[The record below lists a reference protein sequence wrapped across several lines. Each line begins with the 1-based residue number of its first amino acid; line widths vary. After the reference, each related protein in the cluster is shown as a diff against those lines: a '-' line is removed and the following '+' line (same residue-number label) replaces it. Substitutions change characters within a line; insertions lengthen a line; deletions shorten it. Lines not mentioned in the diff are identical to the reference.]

1 MDQASP
7 ATFRQLIKNRQ
18 FVALWVSQLVSNFGD
33 WLAIL
38 ALFSLIAFKMKSS
51 SYEVAGIMISFI
63 IPMAFLG
70 PVAGVFVDR
79 WDVKKTMIAS
89 DLLRAVI
96 AALLVLPTQLYQM
109 YILVFALSAV
119 SCFFLP
125 AQSVSLPLIVRK
137 EELLL
142 ANSINSQTIQFNR
155 IISPAVAGLLV
166 AWAGEKLCFY
176 VDSFSFLFSALVLTG
191 LSLRRERVEQDK
203 DARSIVKELSRG
215 LKFIA
220 SHRAILF
227 VIVSLVA
234 AILAVGAFDA
244 LISVYIRDV
253 LSSDERLFGAL
264 VSLVG
269 VGTILGSLFIA
280 KFGGRYSKVNL
291 VALGIFA
298 MGLSVLI
305 MAALSKVAVV
315 VACSL
320 LLGLGVAYVLVPSQ
334 TLIQEETPHEML
346 GRVTSTSMSLM
357 TVAQLFSF
365 LVAGAIAGSIGIRN
379 LYYVVA
385 LMLVLTALF
394 GYVYARVNRVGV
406 AKAEPALPAD
416 TNHGLTQTAARE
428 AHHRP

>member
-1 MDQASP
+1 MENTGPVSL
-7 ATFRQLIKNRQ
+7 RQLIKNRQ
-18 FVALWVSQLVSNFGD
+18 FVALWLSQLVSNFGD

-38 ALFSLIAFKMKSS
+38 ALFSLVAFKMKST

-79 WDVKKTMIAS
+79 WDVKKTMITS
-89 DLLRAVI
+89 DLARAVI
-96 AALLVLPTQLYQM
+96 AALLVLPTTGLYQI

-125 AQSVSLPLIVRK
+125 AQSVAIPLIVRK

-142 ANSINSQTIQFNR
+142 ANSINAQTIQFNR
-155 IISPAVAGLLV
+155 IISPAVSGLLV

-176 VDSFSFLFSALVLTG
+176 VDSFSFLFSAAVLTG
-191 LSLRRERVEQDK
+191 LALRRDQRDYDK
-203 DARSIVKELSRG
+203 DARSIVKELARG

-220 SHRAILF
+220 NHRAILF

-244 LISVYIRDV
+244 LISVFIRDI
-253 LSSDERLFGAL
+253 LSSDEQLFGAL

-269 VGTILGSLFIA
+269 VGTILGSLVIA
-280 KFGGRYSKVNL
+280 KTGRRYSKVSL
-291 VALGIFA
+291 VELGIFA

-320 LLGLGVAYVLVPSQ
+320 LLGVGVAYVLVPSQ
-334 TLIQEETPHEML
+334 TLIQEETPQEML

-357 TVAQLFSF
+357 TVAQLVSF
-365 LVAGAIAGSIGIRN
+365 LVAGAVAGLIGIRN

-385 LMLVLTALF
+385 AMLLVTAMF
-394 GYVYARVNRVGV
+394 GYVYARVNRVG
-406 AKAEPALPAD
+406 ATKAEPTLAAAAD
-416 TNHGLTQTAARE
+416 QD
-428 AHHRP
+428 

>member
-1 MDQASP
+1 MEQSTP
-7 ATFRQLIKNRQ
+7 VTFKQLLKNRQ
-18 FVALWVSQLVSNFGD
+18 FGALWLSLLVSSFGD
-33 WLAIL
+33 WIAIL
-38 ALFSLIAFKMKSS
+38 ALFSLVAFKMKSG

-63 IPMAFLG
+63 IPMALLG

-96 AALLVLPTQLYQM
+96 AALLVLPSELYQI

-125 AQSVSLPLIVRK
+125 AQSVAIPLIVRK
-137 EELLL
+137 QELLL
-142 ANSINSQTIQFNR
+142 ANSVNAQTIQFNK
-155 IISPAVAGLLV
+155 IISPAVAGVLV
-166 AWAGEKLCFY
+166 YWAGEKLCFY
-176 VDSFSFLFSALVLTG
+176 VDSFTFLFSAAVLAG
-191 LSLRRERVEQDK
+191 LALRRERVEQDK
-203 DARSIVKELSRG
+203 DARSVVKELSKG

-220 SHRAILF
+220 NHRAILF

-244 LISVYIRDV
+244 LISVFIRDI
-253 LSSDERLFGAL
+253 LASDEQLFGAL

-269 VGTILGSLFIA
+269 VGTILGSLIIA
-280 KFGGRYSKVNL
+280 KSGQRYSKVNM
-291 VALGIFA
+291 VALGIFG

-315 VACSL
+315 IACSL

-334 TLIQEETPHEML
+334 TLIQEETPHDML

-365 LVAGAIAGSIGIRN
+365 LVAGAIAGWIGIRN

-385 LMLVLTALF
+385 AMLVLTALF
-394 GYVYARVNRVGV
+394 GYVYAKVNRVGV
-406 AKAEPALPAD
+406 AKAEPTLAA
-416 TNHGLTQTAARE
+416 AARQD
-428 AHHRP
+428 

>member
-7 ATFRQLIKNRQ
+7 VSFRQLIKNRQ
-18 FVALWVSQLVSNFGD
+18 FVALWLSQLVSSFGD

-38 ALFSLIAFKMKSS
+38 ALFSLVAFKMKSS

-96 AALLVLPTQLYQM
+96 AALLVLPTELYQI

-125 AQSVSLPLIVRK
+125 AQSVALPLIVRK

-142 ANSINSQTIQFNR
+142 ANSINAQTIQFNR
-155 IISPAVAGLLV
+155 IISPAISGLLV

-176 VDSFSFLFSALVLTG
+176 VDSFSFLVSAAVLTG
-191 LSLRRERVEQDK
+191 LALRREQAEHDK
-203 DARSIVKELSRG
+203 DARSIVNELSKG

-220 SHRAILF
+220 NHRAILF
-227 VIVSLVA
+227 VIISLVA

-244 LISVYIRDV
+244 LISVFIRDI
-253 LSSDERLFGAL
+253 LSSGEQLFGAI

-269 VGTILGSLFIA
+269 VGTILGSVIIA
-280 KFGGRYSKVNL
+280 KSGRRYSKVIL
-291 VALGIFA
+291 VALGIFG

-305 MAALSKVAVV
+305 MAALSNVAVV
-315 VACSL
+315 IACSL

-334 TLIQEETPHEML
+334 TLIQEETPQEML
-346 GRVTSTSMSLM
+346 GRVTSTLMSLM

-365 LVAGAIAGSIGIRN
+365 LVAGAIAGWIGIKN

-385 LMLVLTALF
+385 AMLMLTALF
-394 GYVYARVNRVGV
+394 GYVYAKVNRVGV
-406 AKAEPALPAD
+406 AKTEPTL
-416 TNHGLTQTAARE
+416 AAAAKQE
-428 AHHRP
+428 

>member
-7 ATFRQLIKNRQ
+7 VTFRQLVKNRQ
-18 FVALWVSQLVSNFGD
+18 FVALWVSQFVSNFGD

-51 SYEVAGIMISFI
+51 SYEVAGIMIAFI

-96 AALLVLPTQLYQM
+96 AALLVLPDQLYQM

-125 AQSVSLPLIVRK
+125 AQSVALPLIVRK

-142 ANSINSQTIQFNR
+142 ANSINAQTIQFNR

-191 LSLRRERVEQDK
+191 LALRRERVEQDK
-203 DARSIVKELSRG
+203 DARSIVKELSKG

-220 SHRAILF
+220 GHRAILF

-280 KFGGRYSKVNL
+280 KSGGRYSKVNL

-365 LVAGAIAGSIGIRN
+365 LVAGAIAGWIGIRN

-385 LMLVLTALF
+385 GMLVLTALF

-406 AKAEPALPAD
+406 AKAEPTLAAAA
-416 TNHGLTQTAARE
+416 NHGLPQTTDE
-428 AHHRP
+428 HG